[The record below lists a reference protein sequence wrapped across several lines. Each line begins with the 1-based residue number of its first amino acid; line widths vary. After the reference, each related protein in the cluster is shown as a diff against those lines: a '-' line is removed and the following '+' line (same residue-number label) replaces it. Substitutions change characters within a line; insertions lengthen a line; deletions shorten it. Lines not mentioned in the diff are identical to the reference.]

1 MCLSPASLQSVTA
14 FVNNSISVS
23 VANSTAISMLVESSS
38 NVLKQIQLYLEQLAT
53 ALDLSV
59 VTYDMVLNADSTPQ
73 PLPQAI
79 EDIQESLTR
88 LLEVLL
94 GVHRLVVAAEQHG
107 ADISS
112 AAEEVQR
119 QAKDIR
125 SMEYIPRHHHRRHHR
140 RRRRRCIV
148 IIIIII
154 IIIIITQCSCV

>member
-1 MCLSPASLQSVTA
+1 
-14 FVNNSISVS
+14 
-23 VANSTAISMLVESSS
+23 MLVENAS

-59 VTYDMVLNADSTPQ
+59 ITYEMVLGADSTPQ

-79 EDIQESLTR
+79 EDIQESLAR

-94 GVHRLVVAAEQHG
+94 GVHRLVVAAEQHR

-119 QAKDIR
+119 QAKDIAW
-125 SMEYIPRHHHRRHHR
+125 SPSLI
-140 RRRRRCIV
+140 ITIIITV

-154 IIIIITQCSCV
+154 ITVIITVIITIIITVITIIIIIIVTQCSCVQFILLAGS

>member
-1 MCLSPASLQSVTA
+1 
-14 FVNNSISVS
+14 
-23 VANSTAISMLVESSS
+23 MLVESAS

-94 GVHRLVVAAEQHG
+94 GVNRLVVAAEQHG

-125 SMEYIPRHHHRRHHR
+125 SMEYIPRHHHHHHHRLRRHRHHHQNHHHHAVLM
-140 RRRRRCIV
+140 CLIYV
-148 IIIIII
+148 
-154 IIIIITQCSCV
+154 SLSFAGS